1 MGESEPQRCLRIVA
15 SREAV
20 ATHIR
25 GRAAELFTQLSDIQA
40 SGNTYRFMIADAAA
54 VDVGARTVAQAG
66 FFVWLLLERGV
77 YCEQCYL
84 NVPPVA
90 AGDATAP
97 S

>member
-1 MGESEPQRCLRIVA
+1 MADIAPQRCLRIVA
-15 SREAV
+15 SSEA
-20 ATHIR
+20 AAAHIW
-25 GRAAELFTQLSDIQA
+25 GRAAELFTQLGEIQV
-40 SGNTYRFMIADAAA
+40 SGNTYRFMIADAGA
-54 VDVGARTVAQAG
+54 VEVGARTVEQAG